1 MKKWFGIVSLLLVI
15 ALMVPAYAQPAD
27 KPVIGILQYVQHAAL
42 DAAREGFLA
51 GLKEEGFVDGENV
64 TIQYE
69 NGQAAQDI
77 NDSIADRFV
86 ADGVDLLLGIA
97 TPSVMALAAKT
108 DTIPILGTAVTDYV
122 AARLVESNEAPGFN
136 VSGTTDMNP
145 IAEQI
150 AMAKRL
156 VPEAKT
162 LGILFTSSEVNSQ
175 TQAKIAKA
183 EAEALGLKV
192 VEVTV
197 NNSSD
202 VQQAAI
208 SILEQVDVLYLPTDN
223 VIAAAIA
230 LVSEQALERK
240 IPLAVGEGGLVLG
253 GGTFTLGINYFNLGV
268 QTGKMAAAILRGE
281 AKVSEMPIQR
291 QTDFE
296 YVINKTFADAIG
308 LEIPEDLLPFAVEV
322 K

>member
-15 ALMVPAYAQPAD
+15 ALMVPAYGQPAD

-42 DAAREGFLA
+42 DAARDGFLA
-51 GLKEEGFVDGENV
+51 GLKEEGFVDGENIMV
-64 TIQYE
+64 QYE

-108 DTIPILGTAVTDYV
+108 DSIPILGTAVTDYV

-156 VPEAKT
+156 VPDAET

-175 TQAKIAKA
+175 TQAEIAKA

-240 IPLAVGEGGLVLG
+240 IPLAVGEGGMVLG

-281 AKVSEMPIQR
+281 AIVSEMPIQR

>member
-1 MKKWFGIVSLLLVI
+1 MKKWFGIVSLLLVM
-15 ALMVPAYAQPAD
+15 ALLVPAYAQPSE
-27 KPVIGILQYVQHAAL
+27 KPVVGILQYVQHAAL

-51 GLKEEGFVDGENV
+51 GLKEEGFIDGENI

-86 ADGVDLLLGIA
+86 ADNVDLLLGIA

-175 TQAKIAKA
+175 TQAQIARA

-223 VIAAAIA
+223 ILAASIA

-240 IPLAVGEGGLVLG
+240 IPIAVGEGGMVLG

-281 AKVSEMPIQR
+281 AKVSEMPIQK

-308 LEIPEDLLPFAVEV
+308 LEIPEDLLPFAVETN
-322 K
+322 